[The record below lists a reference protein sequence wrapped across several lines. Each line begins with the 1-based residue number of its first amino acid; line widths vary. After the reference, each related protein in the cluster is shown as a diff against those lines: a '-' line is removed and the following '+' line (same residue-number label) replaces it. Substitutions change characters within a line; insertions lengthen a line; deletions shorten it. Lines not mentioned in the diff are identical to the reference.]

1 MPLNEVSLA
10 RPGKTLRGTQSMVYI
25 LAQLVRQPRLI
36 AIELAWR
43 WIFGIPALAILFY
56 QCAAILRRTP
66 LPAGGLDN
74 FSLSDPNAAA
84 LAFSNTSATILPGL
98 QHLAWWL
105 GPILAVGWAF
115 SSGIGRSL
123 LLRELVSESRPEP
136 GTLIALQF
144 LRIAALVGSG
154 LAWFAAIHWVART
167 TLESATPNP
176 DFSPNLVGYFAW
188 VICLSLATFTLW
200 ALVSWVF
207 SIAPLIAVLE
217 KRGVASSLIRSLRLG
232 PLTPKLV
239 EINFVLGIVK
249 MALIVLAMV
258 FCATPLPFES
268 VASGTPLYVYWAF
281 ITVLYFAASDFFQV
295 ARLTA
300 FVSFWNTLIQRS

>member
-1 MPLNEVSLA
+1 MSLNEARA

-25 LAQLVRQPRLI
+25 LAQLVRAPKLI

-43 WIFGIPALAILFY
+43 WLFGIPALAILLY
-56 QCAAILRRTP
+56 QGAAILRRTP
-66 LPAGGLDN
+66 LPSGGLDN

-84 LAFSNTSATILPGL
+84 LAFSNASATIMPGL

-115 SSGIGRSL
+115 SSGIGRSVL
-123 LLRELVSESRPEP
+123 LQRLVPGSKTQP

-144 LRIAALVGSG
+144 LRIAALAGSG
-154 LAWFAAIHWVART
+154 LAWFAAIHWVARN

-217 KRGVASSLIRSLRLG
+217 TRGVSASLIRSLRLG

-249 MALIVLAMV
+249 MALVVLAMV

-268 VASGTPLYVYWAF
+268 VASGTPLYIYWAF
-281 ITVLYFAASDFFQV
+281 ITILYFAASDFFQV

-300 FVSFWNTLIQRS
+300 FVSFWKTLIQRT